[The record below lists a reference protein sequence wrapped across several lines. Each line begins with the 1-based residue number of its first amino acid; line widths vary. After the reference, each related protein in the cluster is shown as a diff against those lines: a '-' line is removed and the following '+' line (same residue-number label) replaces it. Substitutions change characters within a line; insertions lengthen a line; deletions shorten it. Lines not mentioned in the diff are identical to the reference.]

1 MLHTAMPLARV
12 IQTQGSGDAVHTI
25 YRHRRSRAHGFST
38 LAQGADRLTYT
49 VPEAGLLLGISRGA
63 AYAAAADKTLP
74 TIRIGRRL
82 LVPRAALQRLL
93 ERADEEVR
101 P

>member
-1 MLHTAMPLARV
+1 MQS
-12 IQTQGSGDAVHTI
+12 IQSTGIGGHEL
-25 YRHRRSRAHGFST
+25 HGFST

-49 VPEAGLLLGISRGA
+49 VPEAGRLLGISRGA